1 MFFML
6 KTFPASRYS
15 HFMTVVKSEQT
26 RDNKT
31 DDKEFLSNK
40 TVLVVCNDESHQL
53 YTLTDVR

>member
-26 RDNKT
+26 RDIKT
-31 DDKEFLSNK
+31 DDKSNK
-40 TVLVVCNDESHQL
+40 NGFGGV
-53 YTLTDVR
+53 

>member
-1 MFFML
+1 MQTCMFFML

-26 RDNKT
+26 RDIKT

-40 TVLVVCNDESHQL
+40 NGFGGV
-53 YTLTDVR
+53 

>member
-26 RDNKT
+26 RDIKT
-31 DDKEFLSNK
+31 DDKFEFLSN
-40 TVLVVCNDESHQL
+40 
-53 YTLTDVR
+53 

>member
-31 DDKEFLSNK
+31 DDKFEFLSNK
-40 TVLVVCNDESHQL
+40 NGFGGV
-53 YTLTDVR
+53 